1 MINKEKLE
9 AFFFILNRDYLP
21 FGKVEEIFK
30 NHVDKISEDNK
41 PVFEDKNLEA
51 YCKTL
56 VKKFDDHFANN

>member
-30 NHVDKISEDNK
+30 NHVDKISEENK
-41 PVFEDKNLEA
+41 PVFEDKNLKE
-51 YCKTL
+51 YCKSQIRKLETE
-56 VKKFDDHFANN
+56 VNS

>member
-30 NHVDKISEDNK
+30 NHVDKISEENK

-51 YCKTL
+51 YCKNL
-56 VKKFDDHFANN
+56 VKKFEN